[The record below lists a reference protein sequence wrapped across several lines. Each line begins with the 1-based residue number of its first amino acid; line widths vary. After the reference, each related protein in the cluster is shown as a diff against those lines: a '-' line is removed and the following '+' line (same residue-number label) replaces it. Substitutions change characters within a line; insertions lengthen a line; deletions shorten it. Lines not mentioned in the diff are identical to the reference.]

1 MDNIYS
7 LLVFIYNGVM
17 FVYAKRPPQY
27 HNTNLGEGYQ
37 PLSLLMRHPGKSS
50 TLLKII
56 IFIYL
61 NLPIKIVLR
70 ILNCI
75 YCIYCIYCFLVWF
88 PLF

>member
-37 PLSLLMRHPGKSS
+37 PLSLMGHPGKSS

-56 IFIYL
+56 IFIIIAVIEKFTRL
-61 NLPIKIVLR
+61 LFNNSFFNKI
-70 ILNCI
+70 
-75 YCIYCIYCFLVWF
+75 
-88 PLF
+88 P